1 VSTKQNYINHITI
14 LLDASGSMGHLQQKV
29 VKVTDELVAFLAKK
43 SKEDNEET
51 RISVYSFSDDV
62 ECHIW
67 DMDVFRLPS
76 IKGLYKIKGMT
87 AMADAVHLALD
98 DTEAVPQKYGAHDF
112 TYYLLTDGFENAS
125 RTRDGKRPAF
135 GRTPTEVLQEEMQK
149 RFAGLPDNRIM
160 LGLAPDDRSAS
171 ELYKFGY
178 AKGNV
183 ALWDA
188 TTEAGL
194 ERAVEKIKES
204 YTSYVATRA
213 ATGVRGTRS
222 AFTVGGQVDA
232 AAIKA
237 AKLKPLA
244 TGDYAIVPVTPIE
257 GLVKEKPDPAMK
269 KPPAGKP
276 DNRPMVAYME
286 IEPFISRVHPPFRVG
301 KAYYELVKT
310 EKIAGNKQLAIVDKN
325 GKVYL
330 GAGVRQML
338 GLPEESRTVKPDF
351 NPDYTIYVQSTS
363 LNRHL
368 YLHSSVMV
376 LTTA

>member
-1 VSTKQNYINHITI
+1 MSTKQNYINHITL

-43 SKEDNEET
+43 SKEDDQET
-51 RISVYSFSDDV
+51 RISVYSFADNA

-76 IKGLYKIKGMT
+76 VKGLYRIKGMT
-87 AMADAVHLALD
+87 ALADAVHLSLD
-98 DTEAVPQKYGAHDF
+98 DTETVPEKYGVHDF

-135 GRTPTEVLQEEMQK
+135 GRTPVEVLHEEMQK
-149 RFAGLPDNRIM
+149 RFAALPDNRIM
-160 LGLAPDDRSAS
+160 LGLAPDDRSAK
-171 ELYKFGY
+171 ELYNFGY
-178 AKGNV
+178 ARGNV

-194 ERAVEKIKES
+194 EQAVEKIKDS

-213 ATGVRGTRS
+213 ATGVRGTRT
-222 AFTVGGQVDA
+222 AFAVGGQVDA

-237 AKLKPLA
+237 AKLRPLD
-244 TGDYAIVPVTPIE
+244 TNDYAIVPVTPIS
-257 GLVKEKPDPAMK
+257 GLVQEKPEGK
-269 KPPAGKP
+269 KPAPGKP

-286 IEPFISRVHPPFRVG
+286 IEPFIQRVHPPFRVG

-310 EKIAGNKQLAIVDKN
+310 ERIRGNKQLAILDK
-325 GKVYL
+325 KTSRVYL
-330 GAGVRQML
+330 GASVRQML
-338 GLPEESRTVKPDF
+338 GLPEEDHTVKPDF
-351 NPDYTIYVQSTS
+351 NPGYRIYVQSTS

-376 LTTA
+376 LTK